1 MEEVLY
7 NIEIRKEAGKYL
19 GKMYS
24 DVGGVKEFK
33 DERIDRL
40 FRDIIF
46 DMELALDEF
55 SNRFEEFS
63 ERREEIK

>member
-1 MEEVLY
+1 MV
-7 NIEIRKEAGKYL
+7 
-19 GKMYS
+19 KMYS
-24 DVGGVKEFK
+24 GVVGMKEFK

>member
-7 NIEIRKEAGKYL
+7 NIEIRKESGRYL

-24 DVGGVKEFK
+24 DVDGVKEFK
-33 DERIDRL
+33 NKRIDRL
-40 FRDIIF
+40 LRDIIF

-55 SNRFEEFS
+55 SNRFDDFS
-63 ERREEIK
+63 ENREELK